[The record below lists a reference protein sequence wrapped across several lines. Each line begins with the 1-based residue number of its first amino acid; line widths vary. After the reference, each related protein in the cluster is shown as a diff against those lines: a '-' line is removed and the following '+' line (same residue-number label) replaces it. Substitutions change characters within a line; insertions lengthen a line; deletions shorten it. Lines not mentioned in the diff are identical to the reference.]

1 MVHGSRLT
9 ITVHGHPYGSRSN
22 ANVIG
27 QGQKSRSSLG
37 PTRPIL
43 LTPNTLSFQ
52 KGYGERIFQPRKQI
66 KLLLFRFSS
75 CT

>member
-1 MVHGSRLT
+1 MVHASRLT

-27 QGQKSRSSLG
+27 QVQRSRSSMG

-43 LTPNTLSFQ
+43 LVYYDDCS
-52 KGYGERIFQPRKQI
+52 KGFEI
-66 KLLLFRFSS
+66 KSRHYI
-75 CT
+75 

>member
-9 ITVHGHPYGSRSN
+9 ITVHGHPYGSSSN

-27 QGQKSRSSLG
+27 QGQMSRSSMG

-43 LTPNTLSFQ
+43 LICIYNNTQLD
-52 KGYGERIFQPRKQI
+52 
-66 KLLLFRFSS
+66 SS
-75 CT
+75 